1 MKKEKEIQTRLNEV
15 RIKTLEPKKMLNMYL
30 AERVIKKWNED
41 FVDQDSGEVV
51 SIERTEKL
59 FESGLLI
66 DQDLLAKIQFSIQA
80 GEIIEPIE
88 VSNQHRSAHELVN
101 GSLCLWTAKAEF
113 QGSKKKK
120 FLLYGQNIEQVIDIL
135 RDYIEL
141 NFEGAFYITNV
152 KDFKN
157 YIILDD
163 TLSDP
168 LSEDDINTAYLRG
181 EIDLE
186 TYVNAL
192 HNGAQDDDKPSS
204 ENQKKYY
211 SLSLTI
217 KYHTTDDDEGEFYE
231 DFLVH
236 TFDSE
241 RTLLVIKAYLKMR
254 DEEEAQRCKSA
265 GNEFIPRTYN
275 LSIEKL
281 TPLNVGY
288 VIPQEFSLAYKEE

>member
-1 MKKEKEIQTRLNEV
+1 MKQEKEIQTRLNEV

-30 AERVIKKWNED
+30 AERVVKKWFED

-51 SIERTEKL
+51 SVERTEKL
-59 FESGLLI
+59 FERGLLI
-66 DQDLLAKIQFSIQA
+66 DQDLLVKIQFSIQA
-80 GEIIEPIE
+80 GEITEPIE
-88 VSNQHRSAHELVN
+88 VTNQHRSAHEFMR
-101 GSLCLWTAKAEF
+101 GSFCLWTAKAEF

-141 NFEGAFYITNV
+141 NFEGAFFITNI

-163 TLSDP
+163 TLSYP

-192 HNGAQDDDKPSS
+192 HNGAQDEDKPSQ

-211 SLSLTI
+211 SLSLAI
-217 KYHTTDDDEGEFYE
+217 KYHTFDGEGEYYD